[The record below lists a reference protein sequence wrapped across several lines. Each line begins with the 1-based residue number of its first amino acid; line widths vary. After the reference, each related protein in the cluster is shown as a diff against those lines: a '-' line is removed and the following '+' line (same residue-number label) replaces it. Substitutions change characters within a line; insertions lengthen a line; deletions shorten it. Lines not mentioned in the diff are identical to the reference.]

1 MVRPL
6 QTPPAVEH
14 VPTVDHVEHN
24 AELVTRE
31 LARLVEHARDRLRM
45 LQDVD
50 AELAAVDDYDRVAGN
65 ALLRRHK
72 LAYELRVI
80 CRQLTRAQAALIN
93 AADPRAPLVGVQLGW
108 LAQAEQ
114 DDRPWKLAA

>member
-1 MVRPL
+1 MKLARP
-6 QTPPAVEH
+6 TER

-24 AELVTRE
+24 ADLVTRE
-31 LARLVEHARDRLRM
+31 LARLVENARERLRAI
-45 LQDVD
+45 QDVD
-50 AELAAVDDYDRVAGN
+50 AELAGIDEYDCTAGS

-80 CRQLTRAQAALIN
+80 CRQLSRAQAQLI
-93 AADPRAPLVGVQLGW
+93 AADDNRAPLVADQLRW
-108 LAQAEQ
+108 LEQAEN